1 METITTNYA
10 VATDARLMRE
20 GIPVKVRPRRLT
32 KRAVYLTDEA
42 VSLAKQ
48 NPNVA
53 VRLGGDRLVDKA
65 YEQTLRGQAAALG
78 PNFALRWV
86 WEEDRNNE
94 STPSGKV
101 SYNQMGRVYLTWID
115 TEGEAE
121 LADGAGPAS
130 VPDSARAESAPQGEK
145 QEEEAAAVEKA
156 ARKARKKAAK
166 AAKAAKREAAA
177 AALSD
182 FQGQF
187 DAAA

>member
-1 METITTNYA
+1 MEIITTNYA
-10 VATDARLMRE
+10 VASDARLMRE

-32 KRAVYLTDEA
+32 KRAVYLTTEA

-48 NPNVA
+48 NPNVP

-115 TEGEAE
+115 TEGEVE
-121 LADGAGPAS
+121 PTDGAGVAL
-130 VPDSARAESAPQGEK
+130 VPGSARAESAPQGEK

-156 ARKARKKAAK
+156 AKKARKKARK
-166 AAKAAKREAAA
+166 KAAKREAAA